1 VTVKL
6 AQPILIGAWFLI
18 VANII
23 VSLVSIWMF
32 NRMAPAIETIIVR
45 NERSL
50 QACEEMLAA
59 LSLTPP
65 SCSSGTCDSL
75 QRVFTTALMKAEG
88 NITEPDEPQ
97 AITIIKNNVG
107 STYAGNAYARSLTV
121 AAITQLGAI
130 NRDAM
135 VRADVKARQIGS
147 AGAWGVV
154 FMATGVFLFGM
165 IFLRKLTTTL
175 LQPVAEIQSVLSAS
189 EKGDPLRRC
198 SNVNVPGDFATVYSS
213 INTMLDKNLQGYPHD
228 RDKG

>member
-1 VTVKL
+1 MKL

-18 VANII
+18 IANIL

-50 QACEEMLAA
+50 QACEEMLSA
-59 LSLTPP
+59 LSLT
-65 SCSSGTCDSL
+65 SASWDESTGDSL
-75 QRVFTTALMKAEG
+75 KSSFITALVKAEG
-88 NITEPDEPQ
+88 NITEPAEPEAISTIKMNFSRAFDGNPKAQ
-97 AITIIKNNVG
+97 LLTVTAIT
-107 STYAGNAYARSLTV
+107 R
-121 AAITQLGAI
+121 LGAI

-165 IFLRKLTTTL
+165 IFLRKLNTTL
-175 LQPVAEIQSVLSAS
+175 LQPVAELQSVLSAAENEDS
-189 EKGDPLRRC
+189 LRRC
-198 SNVNVPGDFATVYSS
+198 SNVNVPRDFVGIYTSLNAL
-213 INTMLDKNLQGYPHD
+213 LDNNLKANLHD
-228 RDKG
+228 HEPR